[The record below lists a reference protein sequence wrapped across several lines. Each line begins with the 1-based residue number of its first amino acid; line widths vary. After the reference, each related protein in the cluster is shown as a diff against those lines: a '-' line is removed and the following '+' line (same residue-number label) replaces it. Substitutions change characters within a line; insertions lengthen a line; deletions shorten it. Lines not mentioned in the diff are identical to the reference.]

1 MEELTEKSMA
11 FVYYNANPNRSAD
24 RSAHRISRMTIGR
37 RVKTFLTQPR
47 LILNSLLLFAFSAAW
62 IRDVIYWLPKDAFGT
77 SLNYWAYTDW
87 LIDYSQGFIRR
98 GLSGEIWRL
107 VPAAVSPIEF
117 VAVFSWILILAVA
130 FGYVRLLA
138 RSWKTYHPL
147 TLFGL
152 LFLPSLFLFYIHDHD
167 AIARKEILGYVT
179 VLLHLLVVEKSFPL
193 GDGSALL
200 DRSLRRYVQWLMP
213 VAVFLLPAIIL
224 VHEGNFLMFAPLHGM
239 ITLSVLRMKAPR
251 DFTRAALWTGLLYL
265 PAALALGAVYLAG
278 TPSYQTLLGI
288 CEKWS
293 AAGALREDSCI
304 LPPERLSGSTL
315 PGSFIPMEWSLAKAA
330 GITRFVISMNWGAW
344 ILILPTLGISLWYL
358 VRQAVYSILR
368 SRSPQSFSPQS
379 ALRYSGLFFCKYF
392 LIPLLL
398 SLPVYF
404 TAYDYGRWF
413 TVTCINFSMLAVS
426 VNLPCWEFALRK
438 KGADEGSPAVD
449 SREHLD
455 NRLIFY
461 GVSIIICILALI
473 LWLPHYCIFSC
484 EIIRSPLL
492 FFSHAFEAH

>member
-1 MEELTEKSMA
+1 MDKSKA
-11 FVYYNANPNRSAD
+11 FADYNPNPNRSAD
-24 RSAHRISRMTIGR
+24 RFARRISEMTLGT
-37 RVKTFLTQPR
+37 RVKSFLTQPR
-47 LILNSLLLFAFSAAW
+47 LILNSLLLFVFSAAW
-62 IRDVIYWLPKDAFGT
+62 IREFLYWLPKDAFGT

-117 VAVFSWILILAVA
+117 VAVFSWILILAIA
-130 FGYVRLLA
+130 FGYLRLLA
-138 RSWKTYHPL
+138 RAWKIYHPL

-152 LFLPSLFLFYIHDHD
+152 LFLPSLFLFYLHDHD

-193 GDGSALL
+193 GDGSTLP
-200 DRSLRRYVQWLMP
+200 DGNLRRYVQWLMP
-213 VAVFLLPAIIL
+213 VVIFLAAIIL
-224 VHEGNFLMFAPLHGM
+224 IHEGNFLMFVPLHGM
-239 ITLSVLRMKAPR
+239 ITLTILRMKGPR

-265 PAALALGAVYLAG
+265 PAAIAFGAVYLAG

-288 CEKWS
+288 CEKWA
-293 AAGALREDSCI
+293 AAGALREGSCI
-304 LPPERLSGSTL
+304 LPPEKLSGSTL
-315 PGSFIPMEWSLAKAA
+315 PGSFIPMEWSLARAA
-330 GITRFVISMNWGAW
+330 YITRVIISMNWGAW

-358 VRQAVYSILR
+358 IRQAVHSILR
-368 SRSPQSFSPQS
+368 SRSPQSFSQQS
-379 ALRYSGLFFCKYF
+379 ALRYSGVFFCKYF

-426 VNLPCWEFALRK
+426 VNLPCREFALRK
-438 KGADEGSPAVD
+438 KGADEGAAAAD
-449 SREHLD
+449 SL
-455 NRLIFY
+455 
-461 GVSIIICILALI
+461 
-473 LWLPHYCIFSC
+473 
-484 EIIRSPLL
+484 
-492 FFSHAFEAH
+492 

>member
-1 MEELTEKSMA
+1 MKKSTVFA
-11 FVYYNANPNRSAD
+11 DYNPNPNRSAD
-24 RSAHRISRMTIGR
+24 RSARQISEMTLGT
-37 RVKTFLTQPR
+37 RVKSFLTQPR
-47 LILNSLLLFAFSAAW
+47 LILNSLLLFIFSAAW
-62 IRDVIYWLPKDAFGT
+62 IRDLLYWLPKDAFGT

-130 FGYVRLLA
+130 FGYVRMLA
-138 RSWKTYHPL
+138 RSLKIYHPL

-152 LFLPSLFLFYIHDHD
+152 LFLPSLFLFYIHDHN
-167 AIARKEILGYVT
+167 AIARKEILGYFT
-179 VLLHLLVVEKSFPL
+179 LLLHLLVIEKSFPL
-193 GDGSALL
+193 GNGATIPDGN
-200 DRSLRRYVQWLMP
+200 LRRYVRWLILI
-213 VAVFLLPAIIL
+213 AVILLPAIIL
-224 VHEGNFLMFAPLHGM
+224 VHEGNFLMFVPLHAM
-239 ITLSVLRMKAPR
+239 ITLTVLWMEAPR

-265 PAALALGAVYLAG
+265 PVALAFGAVYLAG
-278 TPSYQTLLGI
+278 TPSYEMLLGV
-288 CEKWS
+288 CEKWL
-293 AAGALREDSCI
+293 AAGALREGSCI

-315 PGSFIPMEWSLAKAA
+315 PGSFIPMEWPLAKAA
-330 GITRFVISMNWGAW
+330 YITRTIISMNWGAW
-344 ILILPTLGISLWYL
+344 ILILPALGFSLWYL

-368 SRSPQSFSPQS
+368 SRSPQSFPQS
-379 ALRYSGLFFCKYF
+379 ARRYSGLFFCKYF

-426 VNLPCWEFALRK
+426 LNLPYREFALRK
-438 KGADEGSPAVD
+438 KGADEGSAAAD

-455 NRLIFY
+455 NRLVFCGI
-461 GVSIIICILALI
+461 SIIICILALV
-473 LWLPHYCIFSC
+473 LWLPHYCLFSC
-484 EIIRSPLL
+484 EIIRSPLQY
-492 FFSHAFEAH
+492 FSHTFIAH